1 MSKIFKTLL
10 YLFGVLIGASAIFLS
25 ILATSIT
32 KGIDVTSIDEVMSY
46 LSGVGGEI
54 LIPADISLTLIFIEI
69 SKYSY
74 LIFTASAIWL
84 IIITYIWWNY
94 K

>member
-1 MSKIFKTLL
+1 MIKIFKTLL
-10 YLFGVLIGASAIFLS
+10 YLIGVLIGASAIFLAT
-25 ILATSIT
+25 LATSIT
-32 KGIDVTSIDEVMSY
+32 RGIDVTSIDEVMGV
-46 LSGVGGEI
+46 LSEVGGEM
-54 LIPADISLTLIFIEI
+54 LIPADISLILIFVEI

-84 IIITYIWWNY
+84 IITTYIWWNY

>member
-1 MSKIFKTLL
+1 MNKFFKTLL
-10 YLFGVLIGASAIFLS
+10 YLFGVLIGASAMFLAG
-25 ILATSIT
+25 LATSIT
-32 KGIDVTSIDEVMSY
+32 KGIDVASIDEAMGV
-46 LSGVGGEI
+46 LSEVGGEI
-54 LIPADISLTLIFIEI
+54 LMPAEISLTLIFVEI

-74 LIFTASAIWL
+74 LIFTFSIVWI

>member
-1 MSKIFKTLL
+1 MIKFFKTLL
-10 YLFGVLIGASAIFLS
+10 YLFGVLIGVSAMFLAG
-25 ILATSIT
+25 LAISIT
-32 KGIDVTSIDEVMSY
+32 KGIDVASIDEAMRV
-46 LSGVGGEI
+46 LSEVGGEI
-54 LIPADISLTLIFIEI
+54 LMPAEISLTLIFIEI

-74 LIFTASAIWL
+74 LIFTFSIVWI

>member
-1 MSKIFKTLL
+1 MIKIFKTLL
-10 YLFGVLIGASAIFLS
+10 YLFGVLIGASAILLAT
-25 ILATSIT
+25 LATSIT
-32 KGIDVTSIDEVMSY
+32 KGIDVTSIDEVMGV

-54 LIPADISLTLIFIEI
+54 LIPADISLTLIFVEI

-74 LIFTASAIWL
+74 LIFTASVIWL

>member
-1 MSKIFKTLL
+1 MSKILKTLL
-10 YLFGVLIGASAIFLS
+10 YSFGVLIGAVVMF
-25 ILATSIT
+25 LATLAKSIT
-32 KGIDVTSIDEVMSY
+32 KGIDISSIDEVMGY
-46 LSGVGGEI
+46 LSAVGGES
-54 LIPADISLTLIFIEI
+54 LIPADISLTLIFVEI

-74 LIFTASAIWL
+74 LIFTASVIWL

>member
-1 MSKIFKTLL
+1 MIKIFKTLL
-10 YLFGVLIGASAIFLS
+10 YLIGVLIGASAIFLAT
-25 ILATSIT
+25 LATSIT
-32 KGIDVTSIDEVMSY
+32 KGIDITSIDEVMGV

-54 LIPADISLTLIFIEI
+54 LIPADISLTLIFVEI

-74 LIFTASAIWL
+74 LIFTFSIVWL

>member
-1 MSKIFKTLL
+1 MSKILKTLL
-10 YLFGVLIGASAIFLS
+10 YLIGVLIGASAIFLAT
-25 ILATSIT
+25 LATSIT
-32 KGIDVTSIDEVMSY
+32 RGIDVASIDEVMGV
-46 LSGVGGEI
+46 LSEVGGEI
-54 LIPADISLTLIFIEI
+54 LIPAEISLTLIFIEI

-74 LIFTASAIWL
+74 LIFTFSIVWI

>member
-1 MSKIFKTLL
+1 MSKILKTLL
-10 YLFGVLIGASAIFLS
+10 YLFGVLIGASAIFLAT
-25 ILATSIT
+25 LATSIT
-32 KGIDVTSIDEVMSY
+32 KGIDVTSIDEVMGV
-46 LSGVGGEI
+46 LSEVGGEI
-54 LIPADISLTLIFIEI
+54 LIPAEISLTLIFIEI

-74 LIFTASAIWL
+74 LIFTFSIVWI

>member
-1 MSKIFKTLL
+1 M
-10 YLFGVLIGASAIFLS
+10 FLAG
-25 ILATSIT
+25 LATSIT
-32 KGIDVTSIDEVMSY
+32 KGIDVASIDELMGV
-46 LSGVGGEI
+46 LSEVGGEI
-54 LIPADISLTLIFIEI
+54 LMPAEISLTLIFIEI

-74 LIFTASAIWL
+74 LIFTFSIVWI

>member
-1 MSKIFKTLL
+1 MIKFFKTLL
-10 YLFGVLIGASAIFLS
+10 YLIGVLIGVSAMFLAG
-25 ILATSIT
+25 LATSIT
-32 KGIDVTSIDEVMSY
+32 KGIDVASIDELMGV
-46 LSGVGGEI
+46 LSEVGGEI
-54 LIPADISLTLIFIEI
+54 LMPAEISLTLIFVEI

-84 IIITYIWWNY
+84 IITTYIWWNY